1 MSTGM
6 WQLQAKKTYPK
17 SCKRFKKHLL
27 ADFRKKPS
35 SSNNRKSEE
44 NQILPSS
51 PHICLPNL
59 LCICYNKQLKHD
71 LKIHLLLILD
81 SSGFFFVFV
90 CLLFFLFLFVFSLFC
105 LFVCFGFGLL
115 VFRLSL
121 QILRGK
127 SLVLKKTHNFFP
139 FHSASFGAESDHIT
153 LFVLTCLED
162 KTDVRNKQIIKYKSP
177 PSPFEALC
185 HAKASYVFS
194 LKISK
199 RKKMKKKG
207 KRRKQTCVVHIS

>member
-1 MSTGM
+1 MTLRSTYYLFLT
-6 WQLQAKKTYPK
+6 LQ
-17 SCKRFKKHLL
+17 
-27 ADFRKKPS
+27 
-35 SSNNRKSEE
+35 
-44 NQILPSS
+44 
-51 PHICLPNL
+51 
-59 LCICYNKQLKHD
+59 
-71 LKIHLLLILD
+71 D
-81 SSGFFFVFV
+81 SFLFLFVCCFFF
-90 CLLFFLFLFVFSLFC
+90 FLFVFSLFC

-162 KTDVRNKQIIKYKSP
+162 KTDVWNKQIIKYKSP

-199 RKKMKKKG
+199 RIKMKKKG
-207 KRRKQTCVVHIS
+207 KRRKQTCVVHISWQ